1 MSTTIILNRVSVAGL
16 YAQLAIADKRHAAMF
31 VLGPPGVGKTTIM
44 RAHARRARPDK
55 EFWYIN
61 GAGMPPEQVAGV
73 MFFDDVHIQN
83 RSCFLALNEMWLK
96 VQEGDT
102 VCIDEFDKMPLQTQN
117 VCLELIQF
125 GSINGRKIGNGKIHV
140 YVCANTAAVKNGTFG
155 VSSLG
160 TNRSRYV
167 EFVPDHHEAIAYLVQ
182 AGVHPLVSAFLNAEG
197 NARFVNPGF
206 NPSSLLNATSRTWH
220 EVGLDLNVLPD
231 NASESLIVQTMA
243 TRLPAEIVT
252 LVQQHIHYYDKRI
265 EWSKVEKDPDNCKIP
280 GADEGN
286 RGLMSMQLWYCASVV
301 SQMKPENPDK
311 KSLKAWA
318 DARHALWRYAKR
330 FPPEFLASVMPV
342 IVGAHDGESVS
353 MPQFLAKDT
362 DGIME
367 FTTWMKRRQEALKG
381 L

>member
-1 MSTTIILNRVSVAGL
+1 MNVILNCVSVAGL
-16 YAQLAIADKRHAAMF
+16 YAQLDISAKRYSTTF
-31 VLGPPGVGKTTIM
+31 VLGGPGLGKTTICKAYAK
-44 RAHARRARPDK
+44 RNRP
-55 EFWYIN
+55 ENTVWEIN
-61 GAGMPPEQVAGV
+61 GAGMQPEQVAGF
-73 MFFDDVHIQN
+73 MFSDPSHAEM
-83 RSCFLALNEMWLK
+83 RTCFLAINEMWTLVK
-96 VQEGDT
+96 EGDT
-102 VCIDEFDKMPLQTQN
+102 ILIDEYDKMEMRTQN
-117 VCLELIQF
+117 VALELIQF

-167 EFVPDHHEAIAYLVQ
+167 EFKPEYHESVAHLVQ

-206 NPSSLLNATSRTWH
+206 NPASLLNATPRSWH

-265 EWSKVEKDPDNCKIP
+265 EWSKVEQDPDNCKIP
-280 GADEGN
+280 GADDGD
-286 RGLMSMQLWYCASVV
+286 RGLMSMQLWYCASIVA
-301 SQMKPENPDK
+301 QMKPENPDK